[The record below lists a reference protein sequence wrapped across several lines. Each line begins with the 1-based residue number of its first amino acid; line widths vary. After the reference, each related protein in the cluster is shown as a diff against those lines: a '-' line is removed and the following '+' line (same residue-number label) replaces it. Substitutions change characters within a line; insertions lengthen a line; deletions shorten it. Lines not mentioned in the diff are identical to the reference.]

1 MPPVAAPVN
10 CTADN
15 WIKMLPVA
23 LECGSTVLEAKVAT
37 SIRDVMENRS
47 VTRTPHPPAGSA
59 TAPAGELSDSQE
71 TATIPH
77 TVKYI
82 IGQEFCER
90 FSFYGM
96 RAILALYLNERLH
109 LTQNQATEMVHLFIV
124 AAYLAP
130 LAGAFICDSFLVRE
144 VIRLFRA

>member
-1 MPPVAAPVN
+1 MAPGV
-10 CTADN
+10 
-15 WIKMLPVA
+15 
-23 LECGSTVLEAKVAT
+23 
-37 SIRDVMENRS
+37 IRDEIMSPDAAMTSPVD
-47 VTRTPHPPAGSA
+47 VPPHPPHPPASSA
-59 TAPAGELSDSQE
+59 TAPAGELPDSKE